1 MNEYKKLQLFILKQF
16 LFVILFISAA
26 EYVILLLLR
35 YKLLPVVMHY
45 FFDDAEVSLIG
56 VAGLLFLFLIL
67 GGLLILQLINFL
79 IPGET
84 GYVMSNALN
93 SMNIRGSSFLNG
105 DRNVDVLGD
114 LSTGQE
120 VLLFLVMAAV
130 VIIVLVPYIIGGVLF
145 ASSVIKRVRIIEE
158 EDKKKQKEYEK
169 KRNLMLS
176 DIAHDLRT
184 PITTV
189 SGYAKALSDGMVEES
204 KKPEYLEAIQR
215 KSKRMSDLIN
225 LLFEY
230 VKLDS
235 EGFKLTKQD
244 TDVCELVRE
253 CAAFSYQDIEDAGME
268 LDIDIPEEE
277 MIVNLDKMQMSRV
290 VTKLLTNA
298 VRHSKEGTSI
308 GVYVKKDDEK
318 IRISVADSG
327 DRIDEEY
334 AKNIFK
340 PFVVGDES
348 RNTKG
353 GTGLGLSIAEKV
365 VTMHGFS
372 IRLIQQPGLAKYI
385 DVPGFEK
392 IFMITIPI
400 EA

>member
-1 MNEYKKLQLFILKQF
+1 MNEYKDLQVFILRKF

-35 YKLLPVVMHY
+35 YKVLPIVMHF
-45 FFDDAEVSLIG
+45 FFDDADVAMIG
-56 VAGLLFLFLIL
+56 VAGLLFLLLIL
-67 GGLLILQLINFL
+67 GGMLLLQLLNFI

-84 GYVMSNALN
+84 GYVMGNALN
-93 SMNIRGSSFLNG
+93 SMNIRGSSFLNT
-105 DRNVDVLGD
+105 NKAVLGD
-114 LSTGQE
+114 LTTGQE
-120 VLLFLVMAAV
+120 VVLFLVLAATM
-130 VIIVLVPYIIGGVLF
+130 IIILIPYIVGGVYF
-145 ASSVIKRVRIIEE
+145 ASAVIKKVRIIEE
-158 EDKKKQKEYEK
+158 EDRKKQKEYDK

-189 SGYAKALSDGMVEES
+189 SGYAKALSDGMVDES

-290 VTKLLTNA
+290 VTNLLTNA

-308 GVYVKKDDEK
+308 GVYVKKDDDK

-327 DRIDEEY
+327 ERIDEEY

-365 VTMHGFS
+365 VSMHGFS
-372 IRLIQQPGLAKYI
+372 IKLVQQPGLAKYI
-385 DVPGFEK
+385 DAPGFEK

-400 EA
+400 DG

>member
-1 MNEYKKLQLFILKQF
+1 MNEYKDLQVFILRKF

-35 YKLLPVVMHY
+35 YKVLPIVMHF
-45 FFDDAEVSLIG
+45 FFDDADVAMIG
-56 VAGLLFLFLIL
+56 VAGLLFLLLIL
-67 GGLLILQLINFL
+67 GGMLLLQLLNFI

-84 GYVMSNALN
+84 GYVMGNALN
-93 SMNIRGSSFLNG
+93 SMNIRGSSFLNT
-105 DRNVDVLGD
+105 NKAVLGD
-114 LSTGQE
+114 LTTGQE
-120 VLLFLVMAAV
+120 VVLFLVLAATM
-130 VIIVLVPYIIGGVLF
+130 IIILIPYIVGGVYF
-145 ASSVIKRVRIIEE
+145 ASAVIKKVRIIEE
-158 EDKKKQKEYEK
+158 EDRKKQKEYDK

-189 SGYAKALSDGMVEES
+189 SGYAKALSDGMVDES

-277 MIVNLDKMQMSRV
+277 MIVNLDKMQMLRV
-290 VTKLLTNA
+290 VTNLLTNA

-308 GVYVKKDDEK
+308 GVYVKKDDDK

-327 DRIDEEY
+327 ERIDEEY

-365 VTMHGFS
+365 VSMHGFS
-372 IRLIQQPGLAKYI
+372 IKLVQQPGLAKYI
-385 DVPGFEK
+385 DAPGFEK

-400 EA
+400 DG

>member
-1 MNEYKKLQLFILKQF
+1 MNEYKDLQVFILRKF

-35 YKLLPVVMHY
+35 YKVLPIVMHF
-45 FFDDAEVSLIG
+45 FFDDADVAMIG
-56 VAGLLFLFLIL
+56 VAGLLFLLLIL
-67 GGLLILQLINFL
+67 GGMLLLQLLNFI

-84 GYVMSNALN
+84 GYVMGNALN
-93 SMNIRGSSFLNG
+93 SMNIRGSSFLNT
-105 DRNVDVLGD
+105 NKAVLGD
-114 LSTGQE
+114 LTTGQE
-120 VLLFLVMAAV
+120 VVLFLVLAATM
-130 VIIVLVPYIIGGVLF
+130 IIILIPYIVGGVYF
-145 ASSVIKRVRIIEE
+145 ASAVIKKVRIIEE
-158 EDKKKQKEYEK
+158 EDRKRQKEYDK

-189 SGYAKALSDGMVEES
+189 SGYAKALSDGMVDES

-290 VTKLLTNA
+290 VTNLLTNA

-308 GVYVKKDDEK
+308 GVYVKKDDDK

-327 DRIDEEY
+327 ERIDEEY

-365 VTMHGFS
+365 VSMHGFS
-372 IRLIQQPGLAKYI
+372 IKLVQQPGLAKYI
-385 DVPGFEK
+385 DAPGFEK

-400 EA
+400 DG

>member
-1 MNEYKKLQLFILKQF
+1 MNEYKDLQVFILRKF

-35 YKLLPVVMHY
+35 YKVLPIVMHF
-45 FFDDAEVSLIG
+45 FFDDADVAMIG
-56 VAGLLFLFLIL
+56 VAGLLFLLLIL
-67 GGLLILQLINFL
+67 GGMLLLQLLNFI

-84 GYVMSNALN
+84 GYVMGNALN
-93 SMNIRGSSFLNG
+93 SMNIRGSSFLNT
-105 DRNVDVLGD
+105 NKAVLGD
-114 LSTGQE
+114 LTTGQE
-120 VLLFLVMAAV
+120 VVLFLVLAATM
-130 VIIVLVPYIIGGVLF
+130 IIILIPYIVGGVYF
-145 ASSVIKRVRIIEE
+145 ASAVIKKVRIIEE
-158 EDKKKQKEYEK
+158 EDRKRQKEYDK

-189 SGYAKALSDGMVEES
+189 SGYAKALSDGMVDES

-253 CAAFSYQDIEDAGME
+253 CVAFSYQDIEDAGME

-290 VTKLLTNA
+290 VTNLLTNA

-308 GVYVKKDDEK
+308 GVYVKKDDDK

-327 DRIDEEY
+327 ERIDEEY

-365 VTMHGFS
+365 VSMHGFS
-372 IRLIQQPGLAKYI
+372 IKLVQQPGLAKYI
-385 DVPGFEK
+385 DAPGFEK

-400 EA
+400 DG

>member
-1 MNEYKKLQLFILKQF
+1 MNEYKDLQVFILRKF

-35 YKLLPVVMHY
+35 YKVLPIVMHF
-45 FFDDAEVSLIG
+45 FFDDADVAMIG
-56 VAGLLFLFLIL
+56 VAGLLFLLLIL
-67 GGLLILQLINFL
+67 GGMLLLQLLNFI

-84 GYVMSNALN
+84 GYVMGNALN
-93 SMNIRGSSFLNG
+93 SMNIRGSSFLNT
-105 DRNVDVLGD
+105 NKAVLGD
-114 LSTGQE
+114 LTTGQE
-120 VLLFLVMAAV
+120 VVLFLVLAAAM
-130 VIIVLVPYIIGGVLF
+130 IIILIPYIVGGVYF
-145 ASSVIKRVRIIEE
+145 ASAVIKKVRIIEE
-158 EDKKKQKEYEK
+158 EDRKKQKEYEK

-189 SGYAKALSDGMVEES
+189 SGYAKALSDGMVDES
-204 KKPEYLEAIQR
+204 KKSEYLEAIQR

-290 VTKLLTNA
+290 VTNLLTNA

-308 GVYVKKDDEK
+308 GVYVKKDDDK

-327 DRIDEEY
+327 ERIDEEY

-372 IRLIQQPGLAKYI
+372 IKLVQQPGLAKYI

-400 EA
+400 DG

>member
-1 MNEYKKLQLFILKQF
+1 MNEYKDLQVFILRKF

-35 YKLLPVVMHY
+35 YKVLPIVMHF
-45 FFDDAEVSLIG
+45 FFDDADVAMIG
-56 VAGLLFLFLIL
+56 VAGLLFLLLIL
-67 GGLLILQLINFL
+67 GGMLLLQLLNFI

-84 GYVMSNALN
+84 GYVMGNALN
-93 SMNIRGSSFLNG
+93 SMNIRGSSFLNT
-105 DRNVDVLGD
+105 NKAVLGD
-114 LSTGQE
+114 LTTGQE
-120 VLLFLVMAAV
+120 VVLFLVLVATM
-130 VIIVLVPYIIGGVLF
+130 IIILIPYIVGGVYF
-145 ASSVIKRVRIIEE
+145 ASAVIKKVRIIEE
-158 EDKKKQKEYEK
+158 EDRKKQKEYDK

-189 SGYAKALSDGMVEES
+189 SGYAKALSDGMVDES

-290 VTKLLTNA
+290 VTNLLPNA

-308 GVYVKKDDEK
+308 GVYVKKDDDK

-327 DRIDEEY
+327 ERIDEEY

-365 VTMHGFS
+365 VSMHGFS
-372 IRLIQQPGLAKYI
+372 IKLVQQPGLAKYI
-385 DVPGFEK
+385 DAPGFEK

-400 EA
+400 DG

>member
-35 YKLLPVVMHY
+35 YKVLPVVMHY
-45 FFDDAEVSLIG
+45 FFDDADVSLIG
-56 VAGLLFLFLIL
+56 AAGLFFLFLIL
-67 GGLLILQLINFL
+67 GGLLLLQLINFL

-84 GYVMSNALN
+84 GYVMGNILN
-93 SMNIRGSSFLNG
+93 SMNLRGSSFLNG
-105 DRNVDVLGD
+105 NRNVNVLGD

-120 VLLFLVMAAV
+120 VMLFLVMAAA
-130 VIIVLVPYIIGGVLF
+130 VIIILIPYIVCGALF
-145 ASSVIKRVRIIEE
+145 ASSVIKRVRLIEE

-235 EGFKLTKQD
+235 EGFQLTKQD
-244 TDVCELVRE
+244 ADVCELVRE
-253 CAAFSYQDIEDAGME
+253 CAAFMYQDIEDAGME
-268 LDIDIPEEE
+268 LEIDIPEEE

-290 VTKLLTNA
+290 VTNLLTNA

-308 GVYVKKDDEK
+308 GVFVKKEFDN

-327 DRIDEEY
+327 ERIDEEY

-365 VTMHGFS
+365 VSMHGFS
-372 IRLIQQPGLAKYI
+372 IKLVQQPGLAKYI
-385 DVPGFEK
+385 DAQGYEK

>member
-1 MNEYKKLQLFILKQF
+1 MNEYKDLQVFILRKF

-35 YKLLPVVMHY
+35 YKVLPIVMHF
-45 FFDDAEVSLIG
+45 FFDDADVAMIG
-56 VAGLLFLFLIL
+56 VAGLLFLLLIL
-67 GGLLILQLINFL
+67 GGMLLLQLLNFI

-84 GYVMSNALN
+84 GYVMGNALN
-93 SMNIRGSSFLNG
+93 SMNIRGSSFLNT
-105 DRNVDVLGD
+105 NKAVLGD
-114 LSTGQE
+114 LTTGQE
-120 VLLFLVMAAV
+120 VVLFLVLVATM
-130 VIIVLVPYIIGGVLF
+130 IIILIPYIVGGVYF
-145 ASSVIKRVRIIEE
+145 ASAVIKKVRIIEE
-158 EDKKKQKEYEK
+158 EDRKKQKEYDK

-189 SGYAKALSDGMVEES
+189 SGYAKALSDGMVDES

-290 VTKLLTNA
+290 VTNLLTNA

-308 GVYVKKDDEK
+308 GVYVKKDDDK

-327 DRIDEEY
+327 ERIDEEY

-365 VTMHGFS
+365 VSMHGFS
-372 IRLIQQPGLAKYI
+372 IKLVQQPGLAKYI
-385 DVPGFEK
+385 DAPGFEK

-400 EA
+400 DG